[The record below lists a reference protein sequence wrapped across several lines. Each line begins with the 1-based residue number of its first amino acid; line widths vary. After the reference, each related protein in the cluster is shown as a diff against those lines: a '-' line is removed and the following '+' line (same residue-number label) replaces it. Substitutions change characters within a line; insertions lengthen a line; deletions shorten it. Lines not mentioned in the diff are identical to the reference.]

1 LSGLLSTDNVELSS
15 MVGTWKY
22 ASPAVCFQ
30 SDNFLQKAGGSAVAG
45 TIENKLATYYST
57 AGLTNLVLTIN
68 SDYTFTMTS
77 GKLSS
82 AGTVSKNSDGDIIF
96 SFQALG
102 TISLGS
108 MKTYV
113 TMSGNQMSLMFDV
126 SKLTTVLKTVGSV
139 SGNSTVTGVTTLL
152 ESYDGICAGFKLN
165 KQ

>member
-1 LSGLLSTDNVELSS
+1 
-15 MVGTWKY
+15 
-22 ASPAVCFQ
+22 
-30 SDNFLQKAGGSAVAG
+30 
-45 TIENKLATYYST
+45 
-57 AGLTNLVLTIN
+57 LTNLVLTIN
-68 SDYTFTMTS
+68 SDYSFTMKS

-102 TISLGS
+102 TVSLGS
-108 MKTYV
+108 MKAYV
-113 TMSGNQMSLMFDV
+113 TMTSGKQMSLMFDV

-152 ESYDGICAGFKLN
+152 ESYDGICAGFKFN

>member
-1 LSGLLSTDNVELSS
+1 

-22 ASPAVCFQ
+22 SSPAVCFQ

-45 TIENKLATYYST
+45 TIEDKLSTYYSA

-68 SDYTFTMTS
+68 SDYSFTMKS

-102 TISLGS
+102 TVSLGS
-108 MKTYV
+108 MKAYV
-113 TMSGNQMSLMFDV
+113 TMTSGKQMSLMFDV

-152 ESYDGICAGFKLN
+152 ESYDGICAGFKFN